1 MNDLSA
7 DLSAEL
13 AGPRPVAAPVPPR
26 RTVPAVS
33 VVFTPLH
40 WARPSVAAPAAARRP
55 IPAVSL
61 VFTPLHW
68 ARPSVAAPPAG
79 AGVVLRG
86 GPWQVDVLL

>member
-1 MNDLSA
+1 MNDLAA

-13 AGPRPVAAPVPPR
+13 APAAAAPAAAAR
-26 RTVPAVS
+26 RPVPAVS

-40 WARPSVAAPAAARRP
+40 WS
-55 IPAVSL
+55 
-61 VFTPLHW
+61 
-68 ARPSVAAPPAG
+68 RPSVAAPPAG

>member
-13 AGPRPVAAPVPPR
+13 AAPRA
-26 RTVPAVS
+26 
-33 VVFTPLH
+33 
-40 WARPSVAAPAAARRP
+40 VAAPAPVRRAV
-55 IPAVSL
+55 PALSL

-68 ARPSVAAPPAG
+68 ARPSVGAPAAG
-79 AGVVLRG
+79 AGVTVRG

>member
-13 AGPRPVAAPVPPR
+13 AAPRPVAAPVAPR

-40 WARPSVAAPAAARRP
+40 WARPSVAAP
-55 IPAVSL
+55 S
-61 VFTPLHW
+61 
-68 ARPSVAAPPAG
+68 AG
-79 AGVVLRG
+79 SGVVVRG

>member
-1 MNDLSA
+1 MNDLVA

-13 AGPRPVAAPVPPR
+13 TAPRAAAAPP
-26 RTVPAVS
+26 
-33 VVFTPLH
+33 
-40 WARPSVAAPAAARRP
+40 AAPAAPPEPRRHV
-55 IPAVSL
+55 PAVAV

-86 GPWQVDVLL
+86 GPWRVDVLL

>member
-13 AGPRPVAAPVPPR
+13 LAAPRPVAAPAAAR
-26 RTVPAVS
+26 RPVPAVS

-40 WARPSVAAPAAARRP
+40 W
-55 IPAVSL
+55 
-61 VFTPLHW
+61 T
-68 ARPSVAAPPAG
+68 RPSVAAPPAG

>member
-7 DLSAEL
+7 DLTAEL
-13 AGPRPVAAPVPPR
+13 APPPVVLAGPAP
-26 RTVPAVS
+26 
-33 VVFTPLH
+33 
-40 WARPSVAAPAAARRP
+40 ARRP
-55 IPAVSL
+55 VPAVSL

-68 ARPSVAAPPAG
+68 ARPSVGSPTAG

>member
-13 AGPRPVAAPVPPR
+13 ATPRPVVAAAPTSR
-26 RTVPAVS
+26 QVPAVS
-33 VVFTPLH
+33 VIFTPLH
-40 WARPSVAAPAAARRP
+40 WTRPSVAAPA
-55 IPAVSL
+55 
-61 VFTPLHW
+61 
-68 ARPSVAAPPAG
+68 AG

>member
-1 MNDLSA
+1 MNDLAA

-13 AGPRPVAAPVPPR
+13 APPVAVPAAAPVR
-26 RTVPAVS
+26 RPVPAVS

-40 WARPSVAAPAAARRP
+40 WSRPSLAAP
-55 IPAVSL
+55 S
-61 VFTPLHW
+61 
-68 ARPSVAAPPAG
+68 AG

>member
-1 MNDLSA
+1 MNDLAA

-13 AGPRPVAAPVPPR
+13 APAAAAPAAAAR
-26 RTVPAVS
+26 RPVPAVS

-40 WARPSVAAPAAARRP
+40 WSRPSVSAP
-55 IPAVSL
+55 S
-61 VFTPLHW
+61 
-68 ARPSVAAPPAG
+68 AG